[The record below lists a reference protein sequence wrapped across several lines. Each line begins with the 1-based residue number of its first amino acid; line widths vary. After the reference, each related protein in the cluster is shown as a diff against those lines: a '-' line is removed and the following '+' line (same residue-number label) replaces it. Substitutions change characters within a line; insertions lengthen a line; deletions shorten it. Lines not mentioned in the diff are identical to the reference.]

1 MTAMLFEHLGV
12 VAAFFDNELLLA
24 AFLFIGTA
32 CIVGL
37 CVPGLL
43 VPISFSAGMLMDSWL
58 AVPVVVTGA
67 VLGSQALFL
76 AARHGLGGRLE
87 RRFAARMGRLNPRLQ
102 QYGPAAVTLL
112 RVIGTPHFLVT
123 LASAAGPLGQRGFA
137 IASLLGFLPAIAVS
151 AVAGAAL

>member
-1 MTAMLFEHLGV
+1 MLLEQLATA
-12 VAAFFDNELLLA
+12 AALFDNEFLLA
-24 AFLFIGTA
+24 GLLFVGTA
-32 CIVGL
+32 CVVGL

-43 VPISFSAGMLMDSWL
+43 LPIAFSAGMLMDSWL
-58 AVPVVVTGA
+58 AVPVVLTGA
-67 VLGSQALFL
+67 ALGSHGLFL
-76 AARHGLGGRLE
+76 AARHGMGDVLKRRLGGRMD
-87 RRFAARMGRLNPRLQ
+87 ALNPRLTY
-102 QYGPAAVTLL
+102 YGPAAVALL